1 MRLQL
6 RRPPPK
12 SLHPVSAGHS
22 DMLAAAGT
30 WEVVGAVSFDGRAD
44 LLVFVDRKTFWQ
56 VGVEV
61 FEPSEREI
69 PAHWRMAT
77 GLEDRL
83 PDVKLLLGHP
93 LLVSDPDLVPALID
107 ADEEAIKKLREALE
121 RDEAGRG

>member
-12 SLHPVSAGHS
+12 SQHPVSAGYS
-22 DMLAAAGT
+22 DMLATAAN
-30 WEVVGAVSFDGRAD
+30 WEVVGAISFNGRAY
-44 LLVFVDRKTFWQ
+44 LLVFVDRKTCWQ

-83 PDVKLLLGHP
+83 PKVQLLLGHP
-93 LLVSDPDLVPALID
+93 LLVSDPGSRCRKRGA
-107 ADEEAIKKLREALE
+107 RE
-121 RDEAGRG
+121 